1 MLFNTPLFLFVY
13 MPLVLLGFVLLGRF
27 GRRAAIGWLAIA
39 SIVFYAQWNPAFVL
53 LLLGSILVNYLISRR
68 IAATAQ
74 QPRRQSLW
82 LWLGILANLGALA
95 YFKYLFPVLHFLTQ
109 IGVTERQWGDMV
121 LPLGVSFF
129 TFTQIAYLIDLK
141 QGEAEPQGVTSY
153 ALFVTFFPH
162 LIAGPIL
169 HHKEMMP
176 QFAAERRYR
185 LDRADVAVGVTWF
198 VLGLFKKVVIADTLA
213 IQANA
218 AFGDPWQQTVAAA
231 WLGALNYILQL
242 YFDFSGY
249 SDMAIGL
256 ARIFSIRFP
265 YNFNSPFIA
274 ASVVEFW
281 QRWHMTLTRYIT
293 LYLYNPIS
301 LWVNRRRMAQGKKI
315 SGKAMKTLGGFA
327 SMVAFPTV
335 ATMFIAGIWHGA
347 GFQFLIFG
355 LIHGVA
361 MTIEHAWT
369 TFHPPIKGAIR
380 KPVWHALAVLRTNL
394 IVLVAFI
401 FFRAP
406 STSAAFGLLGS
417 MLGLQHVRLQGPHP
431 QALLALAMLP
441 VVWWM
446 PNTQQII
453 GEGSPMKA
461 GAAAGKHE
469 VRRFWF
475 EWRPQLAWGF
485 AVAGVFFFTLIFMQ
499 GNATFLYFQF

>member
-39 SIVFYAQWNPAFVL
+39 SIVFYVQWKPTFVFV
-53 LLLGSILVNYLISRR
+53 LLGSILVNYLISRR
-68 IAATAQ
+68 IVATAE

-95 YFKYLFPVLHFLTQ
+95 YFKYLFPVLQFLTQ
-109 IGVTERQWGDMV
+109 IGVTERHWGNVV

-129 TFTQIAYLIDLK
+129 TFTQLAYLIDLK
-141 QGEAEPQGVTSY
+141 EGEAQPQGVTSY
-153 ALFVTFFPH
+153 TLFVTFFPH

-185 LDRADVAVGVTWF
+185 LNQADVMVGATWF

-218 AFGDPWQQTVAAA
+218 TFGDPWHQTVAAA
-231 WLGALNYILQL
+231 WLGALNYLLQL

-293 LYLYNPIS
+293 LYVYNPIS
-301 LWVNRRRMAQGKKI
+301 VKVNRRRLAAGKKI
-315 SGKAMKTLGGFA
+315 SGKALKTFEGFT

-335 ATMFIAGIWHGA
+335 VTMFIAGIWHGA

-355 LIHGVA
+355 LIHGFA
-361 MTIEHAWT
+361 MTLEHAWN
-369 TFHPPIKGAIR
+369 TFHPPVKGA
-380 KPVWHALAVLRTNL
+380 KPSPVWHSLAVLRTNL
-394 IVLVAFI
+394 VVLVAFI
-401 FFRAP
+401 FFRAS
-406 STSAAFGLLGS
+406 STGAAFGLIDS
-417 MLGLQHVRLQGPHP
+417 MLGLQPAQLYGLHP
-431 QALLALAMLP
+431 QSMLALAMLP
-441 VVWWM
+441 VVWLM
-446 PNTQQII
+446 PNTQQIL
-453 GEGSPMKA
+453 GESSPGKGS
-461 GAAAGKHE
+461 E
-469 VRRFWF
+469 VRGSWLQ
-475 EWRPQLAWGF
+475 WQPQPAWGF
-485 AVAGVFFFTLIFMQ
+485 AIAGVFFFALIFMQ